1 MKSATM
7 SGSNKSPG
15 QIILFKLNV
24 TLIKLFAGVC
34 LVSASIPTSIS
45 DLSEKSRVFPQQ
57 QIEITGQVTDAS
69 TGETLPGVNI
79 VVEGASIGEISDN
92 NGNYSITV
100 PGESSVLVFSYVGYT
115 TTTTPVGNQRIIN
128 LALTLEVQ
136 EMDELVV
143 IGYGT
148 VKKSDLT
155 GSISSVRAKD
165 IEKAA
170 PVNVQSAI
178 QGRASGV
185 LVSQNSGAPGR
196 EPVIRIRGTGTINEF
211 TPIYV
216 IDGMIMDNSDL
227 RNQANSIN
235 FLNPADI
242 ESIEVLKDASA
253 SAIYGS
259 RGAHGVIL
267 VTTRKGFVSSPKVTF
282 NAQLGF
288 EKAAPMNELLGSDEY
303 MDYNREAYANYHET
317 TQPDTLYELQNMLE
331 QYALGYDTDWLD
343 EILKD
348 GPALSQNYN
357 LSIRG
362 GSEDARYASS
372 FGYFNEDGILVDNSS
387 YRRYSFRINSDY
399 KLGKI
404 FRIGENLVITQNQSE
419 GFKDFNVATDNN
431 ATSNNNIASVMSFSM
446 NASPLYP
453 VLKENPDMN
462 DPNYEYN
469 KYEGGVG
476 DNPVAMIYMKNYLS
490 KTLSLFGNAFAE
502 ATLFR
507 DLKIRS
513 SIGLNMASSF
523 IDEFA
528 PEYNLA
534 PDNRNDQSIVVN
546 SNYRTNGWLLENTIT
561 YTAAFGKNLITAL
574 AGYTS
579 EHNKFDYL
587 QGNKYGTPK
596 NDEELRTLD
605 AAISHPEVYGGYDI
619 INMTSILG
627 RLNYSYADRYLLTA
641 SLRRDGTSKFGEEN
655 KWGNFPSAAVGWKI
669 SNESFFEDLRS
680 NLIPLLKVRAGWG
693 QIGNSSMT
701 EHNTNAYVSQIAS
714 SSLLRA
720 LFNEV
725 PHQGYY
731 YSTIGIPG
739 LGWETVEQ
747 TNIGVDLGMFHN
759 ALTLT
764 SDYFIKT
771 TKDMLVNVYVP
782 GYAGYGSGNE
792 PWINAGSVENRGFE
806 YLVSYKGNSGKFFYE
821 ISTNG
826 TSYKNEVISTNQD
839 SAAIYRGD
847 IPNRT
852 IVGYP
857 IGSFYG
863 YITDGIF
870 QTQVE
875 VDSYIDSPGNPI
887 QDGASPGDFRFK
899 DLNGDGKITEKDM
912 SIIGNPHPKFIFGF
926 TLNLSYRGFD
936 IMTFWQGVYG
946 VDIWNAALNSQGKL
960 NGGSNVYRDR
970 YLEAWRGEGTTNTQ
984 PQITIDNSNSNYRDS
999 DYFVEDGS
1007 YLRMKLIQ
1015 LGYSFPKNAL
1025 QKLHIE
1031 SCRIWI
1037 GGINLITLTNYTG
1050 NDPEV
1055 GLYENPLI
1063 SGFGTR
1069 GIYPNT
1075 RKITVGINIDF

>member
-1 MKSATM
+1 MKRT
-7 SGSNKSPG
+7 
-15 QIILFKLNV
+15 
-24 TLIKLFAGVC
+24 TLICPTTWKRQIFYLAKKYIFLLFFISTTIAS
-34 LVSASIPTSIS
+34 SAIS
-45 DLSEKSRVFPQQ
+45 PQQ
-57 QIEITGQVTDAS
+57 EIEIIGQVTDAS
-69 TGETLPGVNI
+69 TGEALPGVNI
-79 VVEGASIGEISDN
+79 VLEGTATGEITDIE
-92 NGNYSITV
+92 GDFAITV
-100 PGESSVLVFSYVGYT
+100 PGESAVLVFSYVGYST
-115 TTTTPVGNQRIIN
+115 VSVAVGSQRTIN
-128 LALTLEVQ
+128 LALTREAQ

-148 VKKSDLT
+148 IKKSDLT
-155 GSISSVRAKD
+155 GSISSIKQAD
-165 IEKAA
+165 IEKAS
-170 PVNVQSAI
+170 PVNIQSAL
-178 QGRASGV
+178 QGRAAGV

-196 EPVIRIRGTGTINEF
+196 EPVIRIRGTGTINAF
-211 TPIYV
+211 APIYV

-253 SAIYGS
+253 TAIYGS

-288 EKAAPMNELLGSDEY
+288 AKAAPMNELLGSDEY
-303 MDYNREAYANYHET
+303 MDYNREAYANYYET
-317 TQPDTLYELQNMLE
+317 TQPDTLYELQDMLE
-331 QYALGYDTDWLD
+331 QYAKGYDTDWLD

-362 GSEDARYASS
+362 GSEEARYASS
-372 FGYFNEDGILVDNSS
+372 FGYFNEDGILIDNSS
-387 YRRYSFRINSDY
+387 YKRYSFRINSDY

-419 GFKDFNVATDNN
+419 GFNENNVP
-431 ATSNNNIASVMSFSM
+431 SVMAFTM
-446 NASPLYP
+446 NASPHYP
-453 VLKENPDMN
+453 VLKEDPDVR

-476 DNPVAMIYMKNYLS
+476 YNPVAMIYMNNYLN
-490 KTLSLFGNAFAE
+490 KTLSLFGNAFVE

-523 IDEFA
+523 IEAFE
-528 PEYNLA
+528 PEYYLA
-534 PDNRNDQSIVVN
+534 PDNRNDQSIVNN
-546 SNYRTNGWLLENTIT
+546 SNYRTNGWLWENTIT
-561 YTAAFGKNLITAL
+561 YSTTFGKNFITAL

-579 EHNKFDYL
+579 EHNEFDYL
-587 QGNKYGTPK
+587 QGIKYGTPK

-619 INMTSILG
+619 INMTSLLG

-641 SLRRDGTSKFGEEN
+641 SIRRDGTSKFGEGN

-669 SNESFFEDLRS
+669 SSESFFEDLRS
-680 NLIPLLKVRAGWG
+680 NLIPLLKFRAGWG

-720 LFNEV
+720 LFDEV

-731 YSTIGIPG
+731 FSTIGIPS
-739 LGWETVEQ
+739 LGWETAEQ
-747 TNIGVDLGMFHN
+747 ANIGMDLGMFHN

-764 SDYFIKT
+764 ADYFIKT
-771 TKDMLVNVYVP
+771 TRDMLVNVYVP
-782 GYAGYGSGNE
+782 GYAGYGSDNE
-792 PWINAGSVENRGFE
+792 PWINVGSVENRGFE

-826 TSYKNEVISTNQD
+826 TSYKNEVISTNED
-839 SAAIYRGD
+839 SAAIFHGD

-863 YITDGIF
+863 YVTDGIF
-870 QTQVE
+870 QTQGDVDTY
-875 VDSYIDSPGNPI
+875 VDSLGNPI
-887 QDGASPGDFRFK
+887 QDRASPGDFRFK
-899 DLNGDGKITEKDM
+899 DLNGDGIISEKDM

-936 IMTFWQGVYG
+936 LMTFWQGVYG
-946 VDIWNAALNSQGKL
+946 VDIWNAELHRQGKL
-960 NGGSNVYRDR
+960 NGGRNVYRDR
-970 YLEAWRGEGTTNTQ
+970 YLEAWRGEGTSNTQ
-984 PQITIDNSNSNYRDS
+984 PIVTIDNSNSNYRDS

-1007 YLRMKLIQ
+1007 YLRMKQIQ
-1015 LGYSFPKNAL
+1015 LGYSLPKNAL

-1037 GGINLITLTNYTG
+1037 GGINLITFTNYSG

-1055 GLYENPLI
+1055 GLYQNPLI
-1063 SGFGTR
+1063 SGFGR
-1069 GIYPNT
+1069 SGVYPKT